1 MSPTLKDPSFKQK
14 GELTDDLVK
23 EHTVPS
29 CGIGAKDAI
38 QKAGWDGNSAAI
50 AVGLTIGPT
59 GEGVKSARAFGVG
72 FPTPH
77 LKPCH
82 RVPCGP
88 CRHQEHHITLLTLLN
103 SYEIQFEN
111 SETLFKCSSGHW
123 LNMTL

>member
-1 MSPTLKDPSFKQK
+1 MLTTPLSLSDFTRFNMSLTLKDPSFKQK

-59 GEGVKSARAFGVG
+59 GEGVKSARALALASQ
-72 FPTPH
+72 PH
-77 LKPCH
+77 
-82 RVPCGP
+82 
-88 CRHQEHHITLLTLLN
+88 I
-103 SYEIQFEN
+103 
-111 SETLFKCSSGHW
+111 
-123 LNMTL
+123 